1 MATRTRKLKSPT
13 GKPITLEALH
23 ANKGVEAWYRKKL
36 QDMLERAANS
46 MVRHIEAAWKA
57 NTPTAGFGMDGP
69 TPTVALNRALKK
81 WGGLWQKKFNKM
93 SLDLGRKFV
102 TKNFGTTERAF
113 SAALAKQGFTVAF
126 SPSKK
131 SVEQYHAVL
140 HENVGLIKS
149 IPEEFL
155 KDVATSVWQSV
166 MRGGDMGTLRKD
178 LQANYGVSHR
188 RASFIARDQNNK
200 AKAVIENT
208 RRRELGITEAVWR
221 HSGGGKVPRSH
232 HVKWGADKLV
242 FKLADGVYDPL
253 AKQQCWPGTLPNCRC
268 TSKSIIPGFD

>member
-1 MATRTRKLKSPT
+1 MRRKRLVSPT
-13 GKPITLEALH
+13 GKPIALEALH
-23 ANKGVEAWYRKKL
+23 ANKGVEEWYRKKL
-36 QDMLERAANS
+36 QDLLNRAANS

-57 NTPTAGFGMDGP
+57 NTPTAGFGQDAV

-81 WGGLWQKKFNKM
+81 WGGLWQRKFNKM

-131 SVEQYHAVL
+131 SVQQYHAVL

-208 RRRELGITEAVWR
+208 RRQELGIVEAAWR
-221 HSGGGKVPRSH
+221 HSGGGKVPRTH
-232 HVKWGADKLV
+232 HVKWGQDKLV
-242 FKLADGVYDPL
+242 FKIADGVYDPV
-253 AKQQCWPGTLPNCRC
+253 AKRRVWPGTEPNCRC
-268 TSKSIIPGFD
+268 TSKSIIPGFDD

>member
-1 MATRTRKLKSPT
+1 MRTRKLKSPT
-13 GKPITLEALH
+13 GQPIAIEAVH

-36 QDMLERAANS
+36 QDMLERCANS
-46 MVRHIEAAWKA
+46 MLRHVEAAWKA
-57 NTPTAGFGMDGP
+57 HTPTAGFGMDAP
-69 TPTVALNRALKK
+69 TPTVALNRALKR

-102 TKNFGTTERAF
+102 DKNFATTERAF
-113 SAALAKQGFTVAF
+113 GAALSKAGFTVTFA
-126 SPSKK
+126 PSKK

-166 MRGGDMGTLRKD
+166 MRGGDMGTLRKE
-178 LQANYGVSHR
+178 LQKNYGVSHR

-268 TSKSIIPGFD
+268 TSKAIIPGFD